1 MQKVVGLNPI
11 TNILMMFRDVM
22 LYDNFPNLSSILIAT
37 IESLAALGIGV
48 YVFYKK
54 QDEFILNI

>member
-1 MQKVVGLNPI
+1 
-11 TNILMMFRDVM
+11 MFRDVM